1 MRKERESSRSRNY
14 SGFAQGA
21 IWHWKSCFS
30 PAQRSPRW
38 AVFLSS
44 SPGYWVSVAGCEPH
58 HLNARGRLDGASL
71 PLWGNDLLP
80 IRLCRQ
86 KPGPK
91 APASNKHA
99 KGSKL
104 ASDRQVVLPAMAGY
118 TRQVLAP
125 IGGTLAT
132 AARRRP
138 HGPEPS
144 RWGPAGRQSGQDF
157 KTKSQAA
164 AAEANCSLRFFKLA

>member
-1 MRKERESSRSRNY
+1 MYDFGNLLDTVGED
-14 SGFAQGA
+14 
-21 IWHWKSCFS
+21 
-30 PAQRSPRW
+30 
-38 AVFLSS
+38 AVGS
-44 SPGYWVSVAGCEPH
+44 EPH

-132 AARRRP
+132 AAQRRP

-164 AAEANCSLRFFKLA
+164 AAEADCSLRFFKLA